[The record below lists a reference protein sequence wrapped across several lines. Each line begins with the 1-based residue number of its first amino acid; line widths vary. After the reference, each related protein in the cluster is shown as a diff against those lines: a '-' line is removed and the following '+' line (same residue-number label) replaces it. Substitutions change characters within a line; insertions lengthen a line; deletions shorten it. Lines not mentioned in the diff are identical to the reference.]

1 MIELEPEDFLSDEEI
16 DDMDKQAT
24 KDVIDMITSSI
35 C

>member
-16 DDMDKQAT
+16 DDLDKQAT
-24 KDVIDMITSSI
+24 QDVIDMITSRV